1 MRYYFHF
8 DLKSLFQ
15 KVVAGVI
22 VGQVR
27 KMLSVTSVRSKVECL
42 LSRLRSVG
50 RGAGAAYW
58 RRQGA
63 VREEVS
69 WARERQA
76 QAFGRR
82 QGRKVVRHGMFL
94 LE

>member
-1 MRYYFHF
+1 M
-8 DLKSLFQ
+8 
-15 KVVAGVI
+15 
-22 VGQVR
+22 VR
-27 KMLSVTSVRSKVECL
+27 SILSVTAVRAQAECL

-50 RGAGAAYW
+50 SGAAGAAYG

-76 QAFGRR
+76 QAVGRR
-82 QGRKVVRHGMFL
+82 QGRKMVRHGMFL
-94 LE
+94 LD

>member
-1 MRYYFHF
+1 
-8 DLKSLFQ
+8 
-15 KVVAGVI
+15 
-22 VGQVR
+22 
-27 KMLSVTSVRSKVECL
+27 MLSVAALRSQAECL

-50 RGAGAAYW
+50 RGAGAAYGW
-58 RRQGA
+58 RQGA

-76 QAFGRR
+76 QAVGTGRR

-94 LE
+94 LN